1 MSKLKSLWSDFDD
14 RDCDK
19 VWYRFLVW
27 IYLKKKKRTMQLFI
41 RQIFRCT
48 CALYCLCM
56 CTNVYEE
63 ISY

>member
-27 IYLKKKKRTMQLFI
+27 IYLKKKKKNYA
-41 RQIFRCT
+41 
-48 CALYCLCM
+48 ALYK
-56 CTNVYEE
+56 TN
-63 ISY
+63 I